1 MLPMTVAP
9 SRTKTVASV
18 ESSLSACVFAAPT
31 RAPLSRVMATLP
43 PGRVSVTMAA
53 SSSPVVEL
61 QTRPETVIETNP

>member
-1 MLPMTVAP
+1 MLPITVAP

-43 PGRVSVTMAA
+43 PGRVCVSMAA
-53 SSSPVVEL
+53 RPVVEL